1 MGRGADPSITNK
13 NGDSGISLSAIKNLS
28 KILKFFYETNPKWL
42 DYEHETNKSNLA
54 FLAVKHFSYEV
65 LELLMEL
72 KPDLFNVEYKDF
84 TPLYFCLS
92 NQVMKLDVAEAIY
105 ENEGH
110 KNDEV
115 KKSKSQQLKYPL
127 KENQTV
133 TSMVDLMLRK
143 CDPIIFK
150 KTIGKFGSIL
160 HMLIRLNHFEG
171 SQILVQRFKDQ
182 PILQEIFDSKIF
194 DSKTNDGLS
203 PLYFALQK
211 TEGFQTGKSLTF
223 N

>member
-72 KPDLFNVEYKDF
+72 KPDLFNVEYKNI
-84 TPLYFCLS
+84 TPLYTCLS
-92 NQVMKLDVAEAIY
+92 TQVMKLDVAEAIY

-115 KKSKSQQLKYPL
+115 KN
-127 KENQTV
+127 KEIWV
-133 TSMVDLMLRK
+133 SCRK
-143 CDPIIFK
+143 RP
-150 KTIGKFGSIL
+150 
-160 HMLIRLNHFEG
+160 
-171 SQILVQRFKDQ
+171 
-182 PILQEIFDSKIF
+182 P
-194 DSKTNDGLS
+194 
-203 PLYFALQK
+203 
-211 TEGFQTGKSLTF
+211 
-223 N
+223 

>member
-72 KPDLFNVEYKDF
+72 KPDLFNVEYKTF
-84 TPLYFCLS
+84 TPLYCCLS
-92 NQVMKLDVAEAIY
+92 TQVMKLDVAEAIY

-133 TSMVDLMLRK
+133 ISMVDLMLRK

-182 PILQEIFDSKIF
+182 PILQEIFDSKT
-194 DSKTNDGLS
+194 KDGLS

>member
-65 LELLMEL
+65 LELLLEM
-72 KPDLFNVEYKDF
+72 KPDLFNVEYKNF
-84 TPLYFCLS
+84 TPLYYCLS
-92 NQVMKLDVAEAIY
+92 AQVMKLDVAEAVY
-105 ENEGH
+105 ESEGH

-143 CDPIIFK
+143 CDPNIFK

-171 SQILVQRFKDQ
+171 SQILVQRFKGQ
-182 PILQEIFDSKIF
+182 PTLQNIF
-194 DSKTNDGLS
+194 DSKTSDGLS

-211 TEGFQTGKSLTF
+211 TEGFQTGTF
-223 N
+223 KTFLIF